1 MADNNLER
9 NSIIINRFKLI
20 PDMSL
25 FNSNLNA
32 FGLDLSDRSIKVAQL
47 QRKGGK
53 TEVYAYGREDM
64 PEGLIEDG
72 EIKDEE
78 RVVEFIKKALS
89 NSKPNPIKSEFVVYS
104 IPEPKGFIRV
114 VELPRIEEGDIDDAI
129 RCEAEQLFPI
139 NIDESYMDW
148 QVLPNDN
155 KETMKI
161 LVATVPNQLVDSYSS
176 VLKKAG
182 LKPVAAEIESVAI
195 TRSLI
200 NNKKSIKP
208 MLVID
213 LGKDRTGFII
223 FKSPAVQFTA
233 SIPICGNSFSKV
245 IAKKLVISEEEADEI
260 RKKCGLGLSDEHK
273 NIYKIIQP
281 SLHEMIKYI
290 NNLMDYY
297 REYFKSESDI
307 AKVVICGGEAKMA
320 GMSSFLS
327 LRIKKE
333 IEKGN
338 PWINIISSKDK
349 KIPPISRDE
358 SLVFVTVLG
367 LAMRGIEQ

>member
-1 MADNNLER
+1 
-9 NSIIINRFKLI
+9 
-20 PDMSL
+20 MSL
-25 FNSNLNA
+25 FNDNVNA

-47 QRKGGK
+47 RKK
-53 TEVYAYGREDM
+53 NNKMKVYAYGREDL
-64 PEGLIEDG
+64 PAGLVENG
-72 EIKDEE
+72 EIKNEE
-78 RVVEFIKKALS
+78 KVAEFIKKALL

-114 VELPRIEEGDIDDAI
+114 VELPQMEEENIDDAI

-139 NIDESYMDW
+139 DINESYMDW
-148 QVLPNDN
+148 QILPSSDA
-155 KETMKI
+155 KIMKV
-161 LVATVPNQLVDSYSS
+161 LVAMVPNQLVDSYSS
-176 VLKKAG
+176 VLKKAE
-182 LKPVAAEIESVAI
+182 LKPIAAEIESVAI

-200 NNKKSIKP
+200 NGRQSSKP
-208 MLVID
+208 ILIID

-223 FKSPAVQFTA
+223 FKNPAVQFTA
-233 SIPICGNSFSKV
+233 SIPICGDSFSEV
-245 IAKKLVISEEEADEI
+245 ISKKLKISKEEADKI
-260 RKKCGLGLSDEHK
+260 RKKCGLGLTDEHK
-273 NIYKIIQP
+273 DIYKIIQP
-281 SLHEMIKYI
+281 SLYEMIKYI

-297 REYFKSESDI
+297 KEYFKSESDI

-338 PWINIISSKDK
+338 PWVNIISSRDK
-349 KIPPISRDE
+349 KIPPILRNE

-367 LAMRGIEQ
+367 LAIRGAEQ

>member
-1 MADNNLER
+1 
-9 NSIIINRFKLI
+9 
-20 PDMSL
+20 MSL

-32 FGLDLSDRSIKVAQL
+32 FGLDLSDRSVKIAQL
-47 QRKGGK
+47 KKRNGK
-53 TEVYAYGREDM
+53 MEIYAYGREDI

-72 EIKDEE
+72 QIKDEE

-89 NSKPNPIKSEFVVYS
+89 NSKPNPIRSKFVIYS

-114 VELPRIEEGDIDDAI
+114 VKLPQMKEQDIGDAI

-139 NIDESYMDW
+139 NINESYIDW
-148 QVLPNDN
+148 QVLPSNN
-155 KETMKI
+155 SETIKV
-161 LVATVPNQLVDSYSS
+161 LVAMVSSQLVDSYSS

-182 LKPVAAEIESVAI
+182 LKPIAAEIESVAI

-200 NNKKSIKP
+200 SSNRSAKP
-208 MLVID
+208 ILVID

-223 FKSPAVQFTA
+223 FKNPTVQFTA
-233 SIPICGNSFSKV
+233 SIPICGNSFNEV
-245 IAKKLVISEEEADEI
+245 ISKKLKISEEEADKV
-260 RKKCGLGLSDEHK
+260 RKKCGLGLSDEYK

-281 SLHEMIKYI
+281 SLYDMIKYI

-297 REYFKSESDI
+297 KEYFKSESDI
-307 AKVVICGGEAKMA
+307 AKIVICGGEARMA
-320 GMSSFLS
+320 GMNSFLS

-333 IEKGN
+333 VEKGN
-338 PWINIISSKDK
+338 PWVNIISSEDK

-367 LAMRGIEQ
+367 LAMRGAEQ

>member
-1 MADNNLER
+1 M
-9 NSIIINRFKLI
+9 SIFS
-20 PDMSL
+20 D
-25 FNSNLNA
+25 NLNA

-47 QRKGGK
+47 KK
-53 TEVYAYGREDM
+53 KNNKMKICAYGREDL
-64 PEGLIEDG
+64 PAGLIENG
-72 EIKDEE
+72 EIKNEE
-78 RVVEFIKKALS
+78 RVVEFIKKALL

-114 VELPRIEEGDIDDAI
+114 VELPRMEKQDIEDAM

-139 NIDESYMDW
+139 NINESYIDW
-148 QVLPNDN
+148 QVLPSDDT
-155 KETMKI
+155 KMMKV
-161 LVATVPNQLVDSYSS
+161 LVAMVPNQLVDSYSS

-182 LKPVAAEIESVAI
+182 LKPIAAEIESVAI

-200 NNKKSIKP
+200 NSKQSSKP
-208 MLVID
+208 ILIID

-223 FKSPAVQFTA
+223 FKNPAVQFTA
-233 SIPICGNSFSKV
+233 SIPICGNSFSE
-245 IAKKLVISEEEADEI
+245 IISKKLGVSEEEANKI
-260 RKKCGLGLSDEHK
+260 RKKCGLGLTDEHK
-273 NIYKIIQP
+273 DIYKIIQP
-281 SLHEMIKYI
+281 SLYEMIKYV

-297 REYFKSESDI
+297 NEYFKSESDI

-338 PWINIISSKDK
+338 PWVNIIFSKDK
-349 KIPPISRDE
+349 KIPPISRNE

-367 LAMRGIEQ
+367 LAMRGAEQ